1 MNIKPGENWGHDH
14 PAMPQHRTIPI
25 QAARAAMMPV
35 PAVGE
40 PRLDGDPERVQRLLR
55 ELQRTVE
62 QELGQ
67 RVPAG
72 AWLRELHVDDDECV
86 VALSPALR
94 QRDQD
99 IAQAAFATLRRLLAD
114 TDIYVGA
121 AA

>member
-1 MNIKPGENWGHDH
+1 MHR
-14 PAMPQHRTIPI
+14 RTIPI
-25 QAARAAMMPV
+25 QTARPDV
-35 PAVGE
+35 PAGVVAG

-55 ELQRTVE
+55 ELQRTVDL
-62 QELGQ
+62 ELGQ

-72 AWLRELHVDDDECV
+72 AWLRELHLDDDECV

-94 QRDQD
+94 QRGQD
-99 IAQAAFATLRRLLAD
+99 VAQAAFSTLRRLLRD

>member
-1 MNIKPGENWGHDH
+1 MSVR
-14 PAMPQHRTIPI
+14 RTIPI
-25 QAARAAMMPV
+25 QTARAAV
-35 PAVGE
+35 PEAAAEAVADQ
-40 PRLDGDPERVQRLLR
+40 PHLDGDPERVQRLLR
-55 ELQRTVE
+55 ELQRTVDL
-62 QELGQ
+62 ELGQ

-94 QRDQD
+94 QRGQD
-99 IAQAAFATLRRLLAD
+99 VAQAAFTTLRRILRD

>member
-1 MNIKPGENWGHDH
+1 MSIKPEARWPADH
-14 PAMPQHRTIPI
+14 PAMHRRTIPI
-25 QAARAAMMPV
+25 QTARPDV
-35 PAVGE
+35 PAGVVAG

-55 ELQRTVE
+55 ELQRTVDL
-62 QELGQ
+62 ELGQ

-72 AWLRELHVDDDECV
+72 AWLRELHLDDDECV

-94 QRDQD
+94 QRGQD
-99 IAQAAFATLRRLLAD
+99 VAQAAFSTLRRLLRD